1 MFPWWWVLI
10 SLLLALGVLLSLWR
24 GRRTEALH
32 AQQLAEFE
40 DRSSRSVPGSLLNP
54 ACSGTEETA
63 PRRSPMLTPSCRSAR
78 GDGDLTADKDPLE
91 VGDHV
96 ASAVG
101 EYLDV
106 EGSSGRPVPPTSSVV
121 PQDGDRFASTSPS
134 SSAHEA
140 LARGLQQRGPNGHV
154 CRPDARRRTLF
165 GVRCWNSREGRCRRR
180 YRYP

>member
-1 MFPWWWVLI
+1 MGGSIDPLCRTPPLATTREDSDAVFPWWWVLI

-78 GDGDLTADKDPLE
+78 GDGDLTADIIQK
-91 VGDHV
+91 
-96 ASAVG
+96 
-101 EYLDV
+101 
-106 EGSSGRPVPPTSSVV
+106 
-121 PQDGDRFASTSPS
+121 
-134 SSAHEA
+134 
-140 LARGLQQRGPNGHV
+140 
-154 CRPDARRRTLF
+154 
-165 GVRCWNSREGRCRRR
+165 
-180 YRYP
+180 